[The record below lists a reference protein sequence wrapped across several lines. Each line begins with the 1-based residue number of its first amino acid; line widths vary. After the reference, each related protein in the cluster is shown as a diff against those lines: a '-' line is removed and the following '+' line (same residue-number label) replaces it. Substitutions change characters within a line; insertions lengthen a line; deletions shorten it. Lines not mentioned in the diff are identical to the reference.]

1 MSAEPGTHRGELHH
15 GEQILRQLFVTA
27 GDAAEVLKFG
37 EEPLDQI
44 AFAV

>member
-1 MSAEPGTHRGELHH
+1 LDH
-15 GEQILRQLFVTA
+15 GEEVFGEFVITG
-27 GDAAEVLKFG
+27 GDAAEVLELG